1 MAIFSYNAR
10 VDEVA
15 LSRDQTTVRARTYLP
30 ALTSER
36 EAVLGRIFGFIE
48 LNMPRTPQ
56 VDKIL
61 AGVDR
66 ELNAV
71 YGQGALRP
79 GENQEEYFENALRR
93 VERRIFTI
101 ASENRIRLEKEN
113 IHLIFGVVVGA
124 NVHLAAHGDVLA
136 YFIRRA
142 EGKPTKV
149 VDILSGMDDE
159 SLPEDRLL
167 CAVVSGKMNA
177 GDVILIANQT
187 MAKTVPIA
195 DFVQST
201 ALADPAAL
209 GSHLRSM
216 ALLNRPIGP
225 AIGLIV
231 RLAVS
236 RSSDE
241 AKKENPSVKAML
253 TREEEVARVLEPSG
267 IPKLQKVFGKVIG
280 AKEKNAGSLSPRP
293 AKKKFSLNLFLDKVN
308 QLPRRAKI
316 SLLVIITL
324 LGVFFLSAEVI
335 SMNKR
340 ANGQIAV
347 YTASVKDIQNI
358 IDEAES
364 SIIYDEARTAAL
376 IASARGKL
384 DALPDLTKQEK
395 TDRASLAAQLT
406 DLARRLQHVYDVKP
420 TPVADLPTGGLP
432 SAIIA
437 SAGTFYASRG
447 NDLFAVT
454 GNNVKNIATFPA
466 AAVWATTSGD
476 KFYFMLANGTLLAVL
491 PKNPLPTV
499 ISYSG
504 PLSPRAGG
512 FWNGRLY
519 VVGADGLGIF
529 KLNPTE
535 KGFEGAAPWL
545 KTAPTGKGIA
555 TIAVDGTIFAAV
567 PGDAVY
573 DYVKGSRSSFVA
585 SGATANADPKALF
598 IGNNLYL
605 LGGDGT
611 IAEWDNKGKLI
622 AQYIVPVEN
631 GKPTAFT
638 ADEANKNIY
647 IATDKGKVMVFSV
660 AK

>member
-36 EAVLGRIFGFIE
+36 EAVLGRIFGFVE

-61 AGVDR
+61 EGVDR
-66 ELNAV
+66 ELVAI
-71 YGQGALRP
+71 YGQGTLRP

-93 VERRIFTI
+93 VERRIF
-101 ASENRIRLEKEN
+101 AVAAENRIKLEKEN
-113 IHLIFGVVVGA
+113 INMVLGVVAGGTA
-124 NVHLAAHGDVLA
+124 HLATHGAVNA

-142 EGKPTKV
+142 EGKPARV
-149 VDILSGMDDE
+149 VDILSGLDDE
-159 SLPEDRLL
+159 GLPADRLL
-167 CAVVSGKMNA
+167 HSVVSGKINA
-177 GDVILIANQT
+177 GDVILVMNQT

-201 ALADPAAL
+201 TGADPAAL

-216 ALLNRPIGP
+216 TLLNRPASP
-225 AIGLIV
+225 AVGLIV
-231 RLAVS
+231 RVS
-236 RSSDE
+236 ATRGEE
-241 AKKENPSVKAML
+241 AKKENPSIKAL
-253 TREEEVARVLEPSG
+253 LSREEEVARVLEPSG
-267 IPKLQKVFGKVIG
+267 IPKLQNVIG
-280 AKEKNAGSLSPRP
+280 KMIGVKEKNANPAPRRSV
-293 AKKKFSLNLFLDKVN
+293 KSFSSTVFLDKVN
-308 QLPRRAKI
+308 RLPRRAKV
-316 SLLVIITL
+316 SLLVAITL
-324 LGVFFLSAEVI
+324 CGVFFLSAEII
-335 SMNKR
+335 SANNR
-340 ANGQIAV
+340 ASGRAAA
-347 YTASVKDIQNI
+347 YATSVKDVQNL

-364 SIIYDEARTAAL
+364 SIIYDEARTATL
-376 IASARGKL
+376 VASAR
-384 DALPDLTKQEK
+384 
-395 TDRASLAAQLT
+395 AQLT
-406 DLARRLQHVYDVKP
+406 ALPNGTEQQKADHVALGARLTDLSRRLQHIYDVKP
-420 TPVADLPTGGLP
+420 APVANVSGSP

-437 SAGTFYASRG
+437 ANSTFYVSSG
-447 NDLFAVT
+447 NDLYAVA
-454 GNNVKNIATFPA
+454 GNNAKNIATFPA
-466 AAVWATTSGD
+466 ATVWTAANND
-476 KFYFMLANGTLLAVL
+476 ELYFMLANGTLVAVL
-491 PKNPLPTV
+491 PKNPLPTAV
-499 ISYSG
+499 AYSG
-504 PLSPRAGG
+504 PANPRSGG

-529 KLNPTE
+529 KLNPAE
-535 KGFEGAAPWL
+535 KGFLDPAPWL

-555 TIAVDGTIFAAV
+555 AIAVDGTIFAAV

-585 SGATANADPKALF
+585 SGATANANPKALF
-598 IGNNLYL
+598 MGNNLYL

-622 AQYIVPVEN
+622 AQYIVPPEN

-638 ADEANKNIY
+638 VDEVNKNIY
-647 IATDKGKVMVFSV
+647 IGTNKGKVMMFSV